1 MHDNVGRQNE
11 RQRRFRRNTQHNED
25 APIAM
30 LEDLG
35 HTVFEV
41 LSAQEALV
49 ILGQENAVQLVLT
62 DLAMPRMSGL
72 EPDCRDQD
80 SMADPAGI
88 LATGFAELPPGTDP
102 SQVTLAKPF
111 LQCDLEQAVEA
122 AISGLRIPRAARF
135 RSVKLFG

>member
-1 MHDNVGRQNE
+1 MHDNEGRQNE

-35 HTVFEV
+35 RTVFEV
-41 LSAQEALV
+41 LSAQEAPV

-72 EPDCRDQD
+72 EPIAEIKTAWPTLPVSWQPVLLSFRRELTHRRSRSRSHFCN
-80 SMADPAGI
+80 
-88 LATGFAELPPGTDP
+88 ATLNRP
-102 SQVTLAKPF
+102 SRRQFQV
-111 LQCDLEQAVEA
+111 
-122 AISGLRIPRAARF
+122 
-135 RSVKLFG
+135 